1 MHPGSNCRK
10 RKRFR
15 VSLME
20 CGQPETI
27 IKLGCCT
34 PLDSPP
40 VILFLIF
47 CIIIII
53 LHNIILLYTKQ
64 SLCYT
69 IHTHTHTKQKLTHG
83 ISRVVLAVSA
93 LLKRAQIL
101 VLSSTETGNI
111 AQNKSR
117 SVTVP
122 RLALI
127 HGTTFS
133 HTLTFSKHSHLL
145 LSRSHLTGL
154 IFRIVDL
161 TRLNLRTVVLRLL
174 NFRTVDRAT
183 TQLHLLLWMGC
194 CNACVVLVCGYFV
207 KSG

>member
-1 MHPGSNCRK
+1 MLHS
-10 RKRFR
+10 FR
-15 VSLME
+15 LSSCHTL
-20 CGQPETI
+20 
-27 IKLGCCT
+27 
-34 PLDSPP
+34 S
-40 VILFLIF
+40 
-47 CIIIII
+47 
-53 LHNIILLYTKQ
+53 HLLYHNNNITQYNITVHKTK
-64 SLCYT
+64 SLLHY
-69 IHTHTHTKQKLTHG
+69 THTHTKQKLTHG

-161 TRLNLRTVVLRLL
+161 TRLNLRTVVLRRL

-194 CNACVVLVCGYFV
+194 CNACVVLACGYFV